1 LPEAGQFE
9 EWVVADIIGYPE
21 TSMVT
26 RRVDDDEKTNLPLR
40 QDGSNCQ
47 TNITIINEAGL

>member
-26 RRVDDDEKTNLPLR
+26 RRVDDDEVMSAKLAGISKTNPVVTLK
-40 QDGSNCQ
+40 Q
-47 TNITIINEAGL
+47 